1 MVRHGIELDSP
12 AIRDFCHRWK
22 VTELTAFGSILRDDF
37 GPHSDLDFIIE
48 WEDDAPWDL
57 CDYMDMVEELQ
68 QHFGRKVDLL
78 SRFALSQTSN
88 YLLRR
93 SVLSQTEPVYAI

>member
-1 MVRHGIELDSP
+1 MVKHGIELDSP
-12 AIRDFCHRWK
+12 AVQEFCRKWK

-37 GPHSDLDFIIE
+37 GPRSDIDFIIE
-48 WEDDAPWDL
+48 WEGDAPWDL

-78 SRFALSQTSN
+78 SRFSLEHDTN
-88 YLLRR
+88 WLFRKH
-93 SVLSQTEPVYAI
+93 VLSRTEPIYAQ